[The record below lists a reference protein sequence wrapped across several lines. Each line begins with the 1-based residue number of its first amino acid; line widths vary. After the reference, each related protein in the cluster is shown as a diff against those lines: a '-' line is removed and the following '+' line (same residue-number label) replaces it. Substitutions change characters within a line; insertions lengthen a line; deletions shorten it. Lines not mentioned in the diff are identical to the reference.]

1 MKSYM
6 ARKEDRESK
15 WYVVDAENATLGR
28 LASRIALILMGKHTP
43 RYTPHVDTGSFVI
56 VVNAE
61 KVALT
66 GRKRENKIYYRY
78 TGYQGGLRETNAA
91 KLLETHPE
99 RVISKAVQGMLPKTS
114 LGRQMFRKLKIYAGP
129 DHKHQA
135 QKPEPI
141 SLT

>member
-66 GRKRENKIYYRY
+66 GRKRQDKIYYRY